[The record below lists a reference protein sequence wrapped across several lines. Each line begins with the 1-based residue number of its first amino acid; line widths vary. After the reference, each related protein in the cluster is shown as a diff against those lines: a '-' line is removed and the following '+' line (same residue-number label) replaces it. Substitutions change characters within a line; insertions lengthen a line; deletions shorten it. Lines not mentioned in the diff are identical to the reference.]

1 MTYIGGIMGLKEMN
15 TGDRLILFGNLLGSL
30 AMTLISLGGI
40 LRTKELPDKPLFS
53 VPSDGS
59 LNGGKN
65 TSNHSNYWER

>member
-1 MTYIGGIMGLKEMN
+1 MGLKEMN

-53 VPSDGS
+53 VPNDGTT
-59 LNGGKN
+59 NGGKSIN
-65 TSNHSNYWER
+65 TNSNYWDK